1 MCIRDR
7 NTYGYP
13 GYWDNVGAMRNQGLE
28 VSLAWHK
35 TLGEVQLNFAGNFTY
50 NKNEILSLGNVDV
63 QKDSRTIRMV
73 GKEFNAFYGY
83 KSDGIFQS
91 KEEIANAPKYTM
103 ISNDRLIPGDIK
115 LVDINEDGEINPDD
129 KVILSSENPKY
140 TFAFNLGA
148 RWKMFD
154 LNLFFQGAAGVSRYF
169 TDEFYGEFNGDSGHP
184 SNHWLG
190 RWTPEKPTNKWPRA
204 SKFRTYNLPETTCSD
219 FWLVNTNYLR
229 LKDIQVGFNV
239 PKEWLQAVRLG
250 SARIYYSGTNLLTF
264 SKTPQGIDP
273 EAPAGWGAYYPHV
286 KTHSIGINITL

>member
-1 MCIRDR
+1 MGI
-7 NTYGYP
+7 P

-35 TLGEVQLNFAGNFTY
+35 TLGEVQLNFGGNFTY

-63 QKDSRTIRMV
+63 QKGGRTIRMV

-115 LVDINEDGEINPDD
+115 LVDINGDGEINPDD

-154 LNLFFQGAAGVSRYF
+154 INLFFQGAAGVSRYF